1 MKKLIAIPAVV
12 FCTLVL
18 LSSCTKS
25 SSDSFNQNT
34 TPVPE
39 RIITA
44 KVSPGQ
50 TEVFSFDN
58 FGELNIIRQ
67 ASHFKIS
74 QTSVD
79 PKNNSLLYSYSPA
92 DGFTGTDEVLLA
104 HKKQTGYSSN
114 SSCNYGDSQG
124 MSSTRTSYIAVK
136 ITVDD

>member
-18 LSSCTKS
+18 FTSCTKN
-25 SSDSFNQNT
+25 SSDSFDQNAL
-34 TPVPE
+34 VPE

-50 TEVFSFDN
+50 TQVVTIDN
-58 FGELNIIRQ
+58 FGELSIVRQ

-74 QTSVD
+74 HTGVD
-79 PKNNSLLYSYSPA
+79 PKNNLIYSYSPV
-92 DGFTGTDEVLLA
+92 DGFDGTDEVLLA
-104 HKKQTGYSSN
+104 HKTPTGYSGN
-114 SSCNYGDSQG
+114 SSCNYGDSQN

-136 ITVDD
+136 ITVAD